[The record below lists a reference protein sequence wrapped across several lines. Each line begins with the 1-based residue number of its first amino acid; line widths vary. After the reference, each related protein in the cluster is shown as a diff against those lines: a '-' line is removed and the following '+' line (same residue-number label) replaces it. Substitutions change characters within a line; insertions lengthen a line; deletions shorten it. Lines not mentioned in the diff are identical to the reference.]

1 MHYKTKRESGYL
13 IDKILYPLAI
23 ISPLFVVPQ
32 FYEVW
37 FMKKTDGVSAISWLL
52 MGIMSLLW
60 LLHAV
65 KHQDRMLLLNTAMMV
80 VFNLSIFLGII
91 IFSK

>member
-1 MHYKTKRESGYL
+1 MHYKTKKVNGYL

-23 ISPLFVVPQ
+23 ISPLFVLPQ

-37 FMKKTDGVSAISWLL
+37 FMRKTDGVSATSWFL
-52 MGIMSLLW
+52 MGIMSFLW

-80 VFNLSIFLGII
+80 MFNFSILLGII